1 LLHCF
6 MRSRYLSNDSK
17 IRVLFAEALDWQSKS
32 SYDYL
37 RRVTF
42 TLFSMLV
49 KKNAHSDQTFRNASI
64 IAQIQESMALIY
76 RFQLSYRHAI
86 YERPIAN
93 TLQKNQNKIGR
104 KKLCPCGSGFKFK
117 KVLRS
122 GGGSIALTRKI
133 YKHRLSNVTQNRCSR
148 IR

>member
-1 LLHCF
+1 MLHCF

-49 KKNAHSDQTFRNASI
+49 KKNAHSDQTFCNASI
-64 IAQIQESMALIY
+64 IAQIPESVSRIY
-76 RFQLSYRHAI
+76 RFRLPYRHAI
-86 YERPIAN
+86 YERKAAN
-93 TLQKNQNKIGR
+93 NNQKNQIKIGR
-104 KKLCPCGSGFKFK
+104 KKLCPCASGFKFK
-117 KVLRS
+117 KCCGAGATL
-122 GGGSIALTRKI
+122 L
-133 YKHRLSNVTQNRCSR
+133 H
-148 IR
+148 